1 MRSRERRGI
10 GNSEES
16 VYDRGVEVLDPE
28 QLANGGL

>member
-1 MRSRERRGI
+1 MRSRERH
-10 GNSEES
+10 SEES